1 MTDAVAATRRPWGRA
16 ALWLLVLGPLFF
28 ATYGYANALA
38 AARADVPSLAFGW
51 ERAIPFWAW
60 TIVPYWSIDLFYG
73 ISLFVCRD
81 RRELDTQGLRLL
93 TAQAVAVGCFLLWPL
108 RYSFVRP
115 HTEGVFG
122 WLFDVLLGFDKP
134 YNQAPSLHIVL
145 LIVLWVRFAH
155 HLRGGWRWLLHG
167 WFALI
172 GVSVLT
178 TFQHHFIDIPTGLLA
193 GWLCVWLWPERIRA
207 PWREAA
213 PARDPKRWTL
223 AALYA
228 AAAALCAWAAGRLS
242 AGALG
247 GWALWLWWPAASLA
261 LVALNYALLGPLGF
275 QKRDDGRL
283 SVAARWLLAPYLL
296 GAWINSRLWT
306 RRAPQPVPV
315 TDGVWLGRIPGR
327 GGRARFAAVV
337 DVCAELSLMDA
348 REGDAVR
355 PMLDLVAPTPAQL
368 LDAAEAITAR
378 QGRGEVLVCCALGY
392 SRSAAA
398 VAAWLLRSGRAASV
412 DEAVAIVRRARPT
425 VVLRA
430 PHLRALQ
437 ALAAAP
443 APAAAGLGAQNA

>member
-1 MTDAVAATRRPWGRA
+1 MTLAAVAERRPWGRA
-16 ALWLLVLGPLFF
+16 ALWLLLLGPLFF
-28 ATYGYANALA
+28 ATYGYANSVA
-38 AARADVPSLAFGW
+38 AARADVPSLAFAW

-73 ISLFVCRD
+73 VSLFVCRD
-81 RRELDTQGLRLL
+81 RRELDTQALRLL

-108 RYSFVRP
+108 RYSFARP
-115 HTEGVFG
+115 DTDGAFG
-122 WLFDVLLGFDKP
+122 WMFDVLLGFDKP

-145 LIVLWVRFAH
+145 LIVLWVRFAR
-155 HLRGGWRWLLHG
+155 HLRGAWLWLLHG

-178 TFQHHFIDIPTGLLA
+178 TFQHHFIDVPTGLLA

-213 PARDPKRWTL
+213 LARDPRRWSL
-223 AALYA
+223 AALYLAGA
-228 AAAALCAWAAGRLS
+228 AACAGLAVS
-242 AGALG
+242 FG
-247 GWALWLWWPAASLA
+247 GWALWLCWPALSLA

-275 QKRDDGRL
+275 QKREDGRL
-283 SVAARWLLAPYLL
+283 SAAARWLFAPYLL

-306 RRAPQPVPV
+306 RRAPRPVPV
-315 TDGVWLGRIPGR
+315 LDGVWLGRVPGR
-327 GGRARFAAVV
+327 GERAPFAALV
-337 DVCAELSLMDA
+337 DVSAELSLAEA

-368 LDAAEAITAR
+368 RDAADAIAQR
-378 QGRGEVLVCCALGY
+378 QGHGDVLVCCALGY

-398 VAAWLLRSGRAASV
+398 VAAWLLRSGRARDAE
-412 DEAVAIVRRARPT
+412 DAVAIVRRARPAI
-425 VVLRA
+425 VLRA

-443 APAAAGLGAQNA
+443 AAAAGLEAQGA